1 VVSRKTWGGNRT
13 WAGAESWQIL
23 ASVLRTATQQHR
35 DPIALLAGLLRAPD
49 PAVANLAIPTQRA
62 ARSSTSN

>member
-13 WAGAESWQIL
+13 WAGAEGWQIL

-35 DPIALLAGLLRAPD
+35 DPIALLAGLLRAPR
-49 PAVANLAIPTQRA
+49 PTVANLAIPTPARG
-62 ARSSTSN
+62 RSSTQ